1 MITVT
6 VFMLQVL
13 LMCLNVAEDCTLP
26 TYMQKKIS
34 SDLYLN
40 LNSDILPLTTEVGQ
54 VLSDVH
60 EFHEWRSFG

>member
-26 TYMQKKIS
+26 TYMQKKKSVQI
-34 SDLYLN
+34 Y
-40 LNSDILPLTTEVGQ
+40 T
-54 VLSDVH
+54 
-60 EFHEWRSFG
+60 

>member
-40 LNSDILPLTTEVGQ
+40 LNSDILPLTTE
-54 VLSDVH
+54 DH
-60 EFHEWRSFG
+60 K